1 MKLEFSPSV
10 SSRDTVKRLAFNPIT
25 GRDPQLL
32 KIHVAKPLRVRVRR
46 DTVVR
51 VAHQLQLHNRPNC
64 PIEPSTCC
72 RICTPENSNGSP
84 IQHDGSLFISRSAPL
99 PLFSPMLFLC
109 TLQSSYTNHYNQCL
123 PQTPVDEKFF
133 ISQYRKTLLSQK
145 DFRTLVGLSKFF
157 VIYTACVPCQQ
168 SGRLRRGSRSHLHGP
183 QNQPGDV
190 QPICESDLHFIEGA
204 SCQIRKNFHSRG
216 GAAGAW

>member
-32 KIHVAKPLRVRVRR
+32 NIHVAKPLRVRVRR

-84 IQHDGSLFISRSAPL
+84 IQHDGSCSFLDPLRSPSC
-99 PLFSPMLFLC
+99 SPCCSCC
-109 TLQSSYTNHYNQCL
+109 TLQSSYTNHHNQCL
-123 PQTPVDEKFF
+123 PRRPSMKSFLHHNTEKPCFHKR
-133 ISQYRKTLLSQK
+133 I
-145 DFRTLVGLSKFF
+145 F
-157 VIYTACVPCQQ
+157 VPSLARPSFSSYIGTACVPCQQ
-168 SGRLRRGSRSHLHGP
+168 SGRLRRGSRSHFM
-183 QNQPGDV
+183 D
-190 QPICESDLHFIEGA
+190 
-204 SCQIRKNFHSRG
+204 RKISWAMFSQYLNLIFTLLREPVG
-216 GAAGAW
+216 R